1 MPSRLAHN
9 STRRHTGATAP
20 AANHW
25 PELASQWNQIFSPL
39 RPCDQDLAAYH
50 AAIAR
55 WSAEHGAP
63 RALILGVTPELYHLP
78 WPAGTQLTAMD
89 HTQRMIDMVW
99 PGPRSAAVCADWTD
113 MPLDNASRDN
123 VLSDGGLSMLSCP
136 HGHARLVRA
145 LQRVLS
151 PAGLCA
157 FRLYIPPSPRETP
170 QTVLQDLLDGNIPHL
185 NILKL
190 RLGMAL
196 QESSERGVQLGHIWE
211 VLRAAAPDFKGLA
224 EQIGWPLEHLL
235 AINTY
240 RNSFNRYYFP
250 SVAEVCGV
258 FTDNPGGFVL
268 ESIQAPTYPL
278 GERCPTIVFR
288 RCSSAST

>member
-1 MPSRLAHN
+1 MLSRLAQDF
-9 STRRHTGATAP
+9 TRRLPEAAGPTAD
-20 AANHW
+20 HW
-25 PELASQWNQIFSPL
+25 SDLARQWNQVFSPL
-39 RPCDQDLAAYH
+39 RPCVQDLGAYH

-55 WSAEHGAP
+55 WSAEYGAP

-78 WPAGTQLTAMD
+78 WPAGTHLTAMD

-113 MPLDNASRDN
+113 MPLDDASRDI

-136 HGHARLVRA
+136 LGHARLVRA
-145 LQRVLS
+145 LQRVLA

-157 FRLYIPPSPRETP
+157 FRLYVPPSPRETP
-170 QTVLQDLLDGNIPHL
+170 RMVVQDLLDANIPHL

-196 QESSERGVQLGHIWE
+196 EESCARGVQLGHIWE

-224 EQIGWPLEHLL
+224 ARIGWPLEHLL

-240 RNSFNRYYFP
+240 RDSFNRYYFP
-250 SVAEVCGV
+250 GVAEICEV

-268 ESIQAPTYPL
+268 ESIQTPTYPL

-288 RCSSAST
+288 RRNNAET